1 MEDNKRIYESMSSDE
16 ISAAYNSLE
25 GKSELVKKEVAEL
38 RGLKNEGFWKRTKWY
53 FSKSGPGW
61 MQSAMTLGGG
71 SAMASLFSG
80 AHAQYQLLWV
90 QPVAMGIGIIM
101 LSALAHQTMCR
112 GERPFYAMKKYVSPV
127 IAWAWALCTIVATM
141 IWHFPQYS
149 LVSGMTLDLVQA
161 FGGFQLKMVQ

>member
-80 AHAQYQLLWV
+80 AHAH
-90 QPVAMGIGIIM
+90 
-101 LSALAHQTMCR
+101 LSADKR
-112 GERPFYAMKKYVSPV
+112 KGKSP
-127 IAWAWALCTIVATM
+127 
-141 IWHFPQYS
+141 PS
-149 LVSGMTLDLVQA
+149 
-161 FGGFQLKMVQ
+161 